1 VSDGTVLGSKEGNE
15 VGDDDEPVLGLLLG
29 IVDGMK
35 DGNLLGTND
44 GIVDGKALGVYD
56 GVVLGSKEG
65 NKLGADDGSVLGF
78 MLGTADGVYDCDVL
92 GTNDSDGLKDGVVLG
107 INDGQVPQVALQVWK
122 TPAMP
127 QFLLFAIAQVLYF
140 FLKKNSAAESVHGS
154 QVLHVSGQCELTLS

>member
-1 VSDGTVLGSKEGNE
+1 
-15 VGDDDEPVLGLLLG
+15 
-29 IVDGMK
+29 
-35 DGNLLGTND
+35 
-44 GIVDGKALGVYD
+44 
-56 GVVLGSKEG
+56 
-65 NKLGADDGSVLGF
+65 
-78 MLGTADGVYDCDVL
+78 MLGTADGVYDGVVL

-140 FLKKNSAAESVHGS
+140 SLKKNSACESVHGS